1 MYETYSSPILPN
13 ALCQKSSI
21 HATAIHEK
29 KEKNA
34 TDNIPRS
41 TRPFFL
47 DLSSPPAT
55 ERKEVE
61 KGSPVNFSPTI
72 SWAGCSPI
80 NADIVSATRFA
91 SRCRSEMIK
100 CPSSSPWPALAR
112 IKLPPPSFH
121 DGTKPGRALTPDTDE
136 PADPFGGK
144 LPKSAWQR
152 DRSRWPIREPII
164 RLLSGGLAAPANV
177 AEISNRSLD
186 CRLPL
191 STGAEG
197 GGGGGEGDARA
208 INKRTGE
215 GRDSLRFFFFFS
227 LSSFVWYSLLL
238 LLLFF
243 YRGGRVSTSEMV
255 DNR

>member
-13 ALCQKSSI
+13 AF
-21 HATAIHEK
+21 A
-29 KEKNA
+29 KN
-34 TDNIPRS
+34 PRS
-41 TRPFFL
+41 TLSRYTKKKKRMRQIIFQDPLFL

-208 INKRTGE
+208 LNKRTGE

-243 YRGGRVSTSEMV
+243 YRGGRDSSSEMV